1 MAFILAM
8 GSHQILCCSLHL
20 TKGRGTTFL
29 PRSGSPGPLS
39 CYECSVLLCTDQQP
53 RFSKASKSDS
63 ARAKSPEAPRHC
75 ALENSSGGCTC
86 RQVSD
91 QQGSLVSLWFERG
104 LAGGGT
110 RTQACSCPQS
120 GQSGNV
126 DVPSNWSTTVL
137 SLTPLWCDPQG
148 SPSAAKNHSR
158 NLLLL
163 LHINCLLLSQ
173 FWITIHLLGSVSPL

>member
-1 MAFILAM
+1 MAFSLAM

-20 TKGRGTTFL
+20 TKGRGTAFL

-53 RFSKASKSDS
+53 RFSKATKSDS
-63 ARAKSPEAPRHC
+63 ARAKSPEAPRHY

-91 QQGSLVSLWFERG
+91 QLGSLVSLWFERG

-120 GQSGNV
+120 AAVEGNQGMLMC
-126 DVPSNWSTTVL
+126 PPTGAPL
-137 SLTPLWCDPQG
+137 S
-148 SPSAAKNHSR
+148 
-158 NLLLL
+158 
-163 LHINCLLLSQ
+163 
-173 FWITIHLLGSVSPL
+173 SVSAVV